1 MTILRVVAM
10 VYCSEVIVAGS
21 SRPAWSEGRLTQ
33 ALPGSACPIS
43 PAFVLLMRVVRLE
56 LQDRGQHVHVGAV
69 ADEERL
75 VGPDAQT
82 LERGVEDVAPWLA
95 PADLVGHDDRVEE
108 LDDS

>member
-56 LQDRGQHVHVGAV
+56 LQDRGQLGQV
-69 ADEERL
+69 
-75 VGPDAQT
+75 
-82 LERGVEDVAPWLA
+82 
-95 PADLVGHDDRVEE
+95 ADLVGRSRDTRRQRLAVAVDPRDVHADLLGAEYVH
-108 LDDS
+108 